1 MQQEYILVEF
11 KGTYRAPHPDGYEKD
26 VQKDFHVKVKMK
38 RSVLAGPGTCGNFQ
52 AYYKGHLKKIYP
64 DFKDTYFFEMIEATE
79 LDNSPI
85 YNPKAMSHANL
96 VDYIAKMGYPINPI
110 LFPTAT
116 DLRNEVVLYEQD
128 KSGQQH
134 LQKQL
139 EDMKGAEIRT
149 AAELRELGEIMFE
162 VKPVSTV
169 PEVSTVE
176 PAPAA
181 PPVPPVAAVEPIV
194 QEPEKEPVAPTPA
207 SAPAKTGS
215 KLKL

>member
-38 RSVLAGPGTCGNFQ
+38 RGVLAGPGTCGHFQ

-64 DFKDTYFFEMIEATE
+64 DFKDTYFFEMVEATE
-79 LDNSPI
+79 LDGSI
-85 YNPKAMSHANL
+85 IHNPKAYSQANL
-96 VDYIAKMGYPINPI
+96 IDYIARMGYPINPI
-110 LFPTAT
+110 LYPTGT
-116 DLRNEVVLYEQD
+116 DLRNEVVLYEND
-128 KSGQQH
+128 KNGQQH
-134 LQKQL
+134 LQRLL

-149 AAELRELGEIMFE
+149 AAELRELGEIMFAVE
-162 VKPVSTV
+162 PVST
-169 PEVSTVE
+169 VSTVE
-176 PAPAA
+176 PTPAPAEL
-181 PPVPPVAAVEPIV
+181 PVPAAVQPESVV
-194 QEPEKEPVAPTPA
+194 QEPAKEPVAPVPA

>member
-38 RSVLAGPGTCGNFQ
+38 RGVLAGPGTCGHFQ

-64 DFKDTYFFEMIEATE
+64 DFKDTYFFEMVQATE
-79 LDNSPI
+79 LDGSI
-85 YNPKAMSHANL
+85 IHNPKAYSQANL
-96 VDYIAKMGYPINPI
+96 IDYIARMGYPINPI
-110 LFPTAT
+110 LYAT
-116 DLRNEVVLYEQD
+116 GTELRNEVVLYEQD
-128 KSGQQH
+128 KGGQQH
-134 LQKQL
+134 LQKLL

-149 AAELRELGEIMFE
+149 AAELRELGEIMFAVE
-162 VKPVSTV
+162 PVSTV
-169 PEVSTVE
+169 AEVSTVE
-176 PAPAA
+176 PSPATPPA
-181 PPVPPVAAVEPIV
+181 PPAPVEPVV
-194 QEPEKEPVAPTPA
+194 QEPEKEPVAPAPA